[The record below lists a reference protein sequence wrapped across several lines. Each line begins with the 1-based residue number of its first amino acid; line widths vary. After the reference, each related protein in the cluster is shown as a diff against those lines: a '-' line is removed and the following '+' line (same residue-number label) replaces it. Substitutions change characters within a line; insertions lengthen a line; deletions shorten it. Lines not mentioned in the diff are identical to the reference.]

1 MGAGLAIPVSVKVV
15 ESGNTRRGLSVN
27 GRIGTLKQTPMMHC
41 RAEILF
47 FQDFRESWKPENRK
61 SRRWI
66 HAGALL

>member
-47 FQDFRESWKPENRK
+47 IQVFRES
-61 SRRWI
+61 
-66 HAGALL
+66 